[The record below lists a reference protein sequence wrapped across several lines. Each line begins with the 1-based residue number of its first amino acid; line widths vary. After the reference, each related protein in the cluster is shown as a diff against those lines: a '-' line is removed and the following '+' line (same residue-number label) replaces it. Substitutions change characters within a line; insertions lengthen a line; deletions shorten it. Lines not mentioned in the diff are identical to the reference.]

1 MSGFFHSTEFYVI
14 ASMAAAAV
22 VGLCVRPPSRGEA
35 IERLLA
41 GTLCRSDSNDPE
53 PRVTISCPEDG
64 GPVLLT
70 RSGLAGL
77 TSAGAVSLA
86 VTVTGTDV
94 AIEERIT
101 GATSP
106 SEPVDTALFTLDFLR
121 PGRYNVRYN
130 SSSLGLFS
138 AFTLSVRPGASLT
151 RPLRQ

>member
-1 MSGFFHSTEFYVI
+1 M
-14 ASMAAAAV
+14 
-22 VGLCVRPPSRGEA
+22 
-35 IERLLA
+35 
-41 GTLCRSDSNDPE
+41 
-53 PRVTISCPEDG
+53 
-64 GPVLLT
+64 LLT

-121 PGRYNVRYN
+121 PGRYHVRYN

>member
-86 VTVTGTDV
+86 VTVTGTAV
-94 AIEERIT
+94 AIAERPHRLSRST
-101 GATSP
+101 PPYLLSTSCAP
-106 SEPVDTALFTLDFLR
+106 DVTTYVTTP
-121 PGRYNVRYN
+121 PP
-130 SSSLGLFS
+130 S
-138 AFTLSVRPGASLT
+138 AFSQPS
-151 RPLRQ
+151 P